1 MVAAVGDIIRNGIA
15 FDMKNWQEEG
25 FNPTQLPDVV
35 EQLFVLLD
43 DREVEYLLVGGIAL
57 LSYVDGRNTQDVD
70 FIISKPELEL
80 LPEIVLK
87 SENRDFARGDFSG
100 LQIDFLLTQNKL
112 FKLVRQSYVAEQE
125 FGSRR
130 IRTVTVEG
138 LLLLKLYA
146 LPSLYRQGNFD
157 RVSIYES
164 DIMLL
169 LLNYSVSLEPLLN
182 ILKKYVLASDLEE
195 IQETI
200 ADIQNRIRRLKRSRD
215 RLSQE
220 ENDASG

>member
-1 MVAAVGDIIRNGIA
+1 MAIEVGEIIRNGVA
-15 FDMKNWQEEG
+15 FDMKNWKVEG
-25 FNPTQLPDVV
+25 FNPAQLPDVV
-35 EQLFVLLD
+35 EQLFLLLEE
-43 DREVEYLLVGGIAL
+43 REIGYLLVGGIAL

-70 FIISKPELEL
+70 FIISKPELEQ
-80 LPEIVLK
+80 LPEIVLE
-87 SENRDFARGDFSG
+87 SENQDFARGDFSG

-112 FKLVRQSYVAEQE
+112 FKLVRQSFVNEQT

-164 DIMLL
+164 DILLL

-182 ILKKYVLASDLEE
+182 ILRKYVLASDLEE
-195 IQETI
+195 IQATI
-200 ADIQNRIRRLKRSRD
+200 ADIQNRIRRLERSRD
-215 RLSQE
+215 RFSREDSDL
-220 ENDASG
+220 G